1 MPHALCPQLREINIY
16 PGGGNVVLG
25 LPGAE
30 YPLEVSLAGPEALSL
45 VSATGSLEQRR
56 PSTLGTWTRS
66 LLVRGVTVGQRRLLL
81 LGRGLLLQGRRADG
95 VQGDRMACYLVVVS
109 IWCCACALRSEGV
122 VG

>member
-1 MPHALCPQLREINIY
+1 MLGLLPTCASITIGVSRPHGLRPAPLPQLREINIY

-66 LLVRGVTVGQRRLLL
+66 LLVRRVVEGASRGRHAVAGA
-81 LGRGLLLQGRRADG
+81 GRGNA
-95 VQGDRMACYLVVVS
+95 
-109 IWCCACALRSEGV
+109 
-122 VG
+122 